1 MNVSPYMKAIFAAV
15 STALTVLAVAAVDG
29 LTLVESIGVTASVVI
44 VTGGVFGLRNEPLP
58 AD

>member
-1 MNVSPYMKAIFAAV
+1 MKAIFAAV